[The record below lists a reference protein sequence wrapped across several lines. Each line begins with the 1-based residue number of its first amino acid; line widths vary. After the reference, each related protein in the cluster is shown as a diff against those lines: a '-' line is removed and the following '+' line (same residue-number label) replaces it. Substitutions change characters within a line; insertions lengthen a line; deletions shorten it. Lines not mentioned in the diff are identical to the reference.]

1 MSCESENWQAKA
13 AFSDLIDTIKLW
25 ATEMDYVETDYEA
38 EPSCTR
44 KKVELLKRLNVCE
57 EVYDRLCDLSEMVNV
72 PENEPVK
79 DNECKDDDCDCH
91 Q

>member
-13 AFSDLIDTIKLW
+13 TFSDLIDTIKLW
-25 ATEMDYVETDYEA
+25 AIEMDYVETDYEA
-38 EPSCTR
+38 EPWCTR

-79 DNECKDDDCDCH
+79 DDECDDDNCNCH